1 MPFDAILLL
10 AFGGPENMDEVRPF
24 LANVLRGRPV
34 PPQRLEAVVAHY
46 ALFNG
51 RSPLKAITLRQA
63 NALRTALADDGLDLP
78 VYVGMRNWH
87 PYIHDTLDRMAADG
101 VGRALGVIMS
111 AQHSEAGWQRYQ
123 HDVAAAQ
130 ERLGGRAPGVTY
142 LPGWHE
148 HPLFIDALSDLT
160 QRAFAP
166 IPQNRRPAT
175 PLVFTAHSVPSA
187 LPSTARYVTQ
197 IETGARL
204 VADRLGHAAWRVAYQ
219 SRSGDPRTPW
229 LEPDIGAVVRQLAA
243 EGARECVVCPIGF
256 VCDHMEVLYDLDT
269 EARQIA
275 EGLGLSMHRAST
287 VNDHPAFIRMLA
299 ALVRQEWERA

>member
-63 NALRTALADDGLDLP
+63 DALRTALADAGLDLP

-87 PYIHDTLDRMAADG
+87 PYIHDILVRMAADG

-130 ERLGGRAPGVTY
+130 ERLGSRAPQVDY
-142 LPGWHE
+142 LPGWHD

-160 QRAFAP
+160 QRAFAA
-166 IPQNRRPAT
+166 IPQDRRPPGRRPAG
-175 PLVFTAHSVPSA
+175 PCGLACGLPEPQRRSAHAVA
-187 LPSTARYVTQ
+187 
-197 IETGARL
+197 GAGYR
-204 VADRLGHAAWRVAYQ
+204 RGGAAA
-219 SRSGDPRTPW
+219 G
-229 LEPDIGAVVRQLAA
+229 G
-243 EGARECVVCPIGF
+243 G
-256 VCDHMEVLYDLDT
+256 
-269 EARQIA
+269 
-275 EGLGLSMHRAST
+275 
-287 VNDHPAFIRMLA
+287 
-299 ALVRQEWERA
+299 ERA

>member
-63 NALRTALADDGLDLP
+63 DALHTALADDGLDLP

-87 PYIHDTLDRMAADG
+87 PYIHDTLSRMAADG

-130 ERLGGRAPGVTY
+130 ERFGGQALSVTY
-142 LPGWHE
+142 LPLY
-148 HPLFIDALSDLT
+148 P
-160 QRAFAP
+160 R
-166 IPQNRRPAT
+166 
-175 PLVFTAHSVPSA
+175 
-187 LPSTARYVTQ
+187 
-197 IETGARL
+197 TGARSRRSFL
-204 VADRLGHAAWRVAYQ
+204 PPTACPARCQAPPNMWPKLKPALAWSPTGWAMRPGVWPTRAAVAIRARRGW
-219 SRSGDPRTPW
+219 SRRS
-229 LEPDIGAVVRQLAA
+229 
-243 EGARECVVCPIGF
+243 AR
-256 VCDHMEVLYDLDT
+256 
-269 EARQIA
+269 
-275 EGLGLSMHRAST
+275 
-287 VNDHPAFIRMLA
+287 
-299 ALVRQEWERA
+299 